1 MSLAA
6 SVKIVKT
13 TTCPNV
19 ALEECCCPLGCA
31 PSDER
36 VLIGRDRMHGLPGEF
51 TVVRCRGCGLMRTNP
66 RPTPETIGFYY
77 PEDYGPYVI
86 TTVSPD
92 KDSRFRALK
101 DRARRLLRLNV
112 NVLPS
117 LPVGRMLE
125 IGCASGAF
133 LHEMAQ
139 KGWHVQGIEFSQT
152 AADRSRKLGY
162 PVYQGQIETAPAP
175 GEPFDLV
182 VGWMVLEHL
191 HNPVQALRKVHA
203 WTRPGGW
210 LALSVPNIGSY
221 QFALFGDAWFP
232 LQLPNHLFHFT
243 RDSLARVLKAG
254 GWKVERILYHRD
266 VSHLIASLGHK
277 LQDMQRPP
285 RYADKIAR
293 FPDWQGKL
301 LLPLYPLSSLFA
313 LLKQSSAMTVWARR
327 EHD

>member
-1 MSLAA
+1 MAA
-6 SVKIVKT
+6 GVKIVDAT
-13 TTCPNV
+13 TYPNV
-19 ALEECCCPLGCA
+19 VLEECCCPLGCA

-86 TTVSPD
+86 TTVSPG
-92 KDSRFRALK
+92 KNSRFRTLK
-101 DRARRLLRLNV
+101 ERARRLLRLNV
-112 NVLPS
+112 NALPS
-117 LPVGRMLE
+117 MPVGRMLE

-139 KGWHVQGIEFSQT
+139 KGWQVQGIEFSQT

-162 PVYQGQIETAPAP
+162 SVYEGQIETAPAP

-210 LALSVPNIGSY
+210 LVLSVPNIGSY

-243 RDSLARVLKAG
+243 RDSVSLVLQAG

-266 VSHLIASLGHK
+266 VSHLVASLGHK
-277 LQDMQRPP
+277 LQDRPRPP
-285 RYADKIAR
+285 CYADKLAR

>member
-1 MSLAA
+1 MGHAA
-6 SVKIVKT
+6 SVKIVKAT
-13 TTCPNV
+13 TYPSV
-19 ALEECCCPLGCA
+19 VLEECYCPLGCA

-36 VLIGRDRMHGLPGEF
+36 ILISRDRLHGLPGEF

-66 RPTPETIGFYY
+66 RPTAETIGFYY
-77 PEDYGPYVI
+77 PENYGPYVV
-86 TTVSPD
+86 TMVSPD
-92 KDSRFRALK
+92 KNLRFRALK
-101 DRARRLLRLNV
+101 DRARELLRLNV
-112 NVLPS
+112 NALPS

-133 LHEMAQ
+133 LHEMAE
-139 KGWHVQGIEFSQT
+139 KGWDVQGIEFSQA

-162 PVYQGQIETAPAP
+162 PVHEGQIETAPAP

-191 HNPVQALRKVHA
+191 HNPVQALRKINA
-203 WTRPGGW
+203 WTRTGGW

-266 VSHLIASLGHK
+266 LSHLVASLGHK
-277 LQDMQRPP
+277 LQDTQFP
-285 RYADKIAR
+285 R
-293 FPDWQGKL
+293 
-301 LLPLYPLSSLFA
+301 
-313 LLKQSSAMTVWARR
+313 
-327 EHD
+327 

>member
-1 MSLAA
+1 MTA
-6 SVKIVKT
+6 SVKIVQAT
-13 TTCPNV
+13 TFPNV
-19 ALEECCCPLGCA
+19 TLEECCCPLGCA

-36 VLIGRDRMHGLPGEF
+36 VLIGRDRLHGLPGEF
-51 TVVRCRGCGLMRTNP
+51 TLVRCRGCGLMRTNP

-86 TTVSPD
+86 TTVSRG
-92 KDSRFRALK
+92 KDSRFRSLK
-101 DRARRLLRLNV
+101 DRARELLRLNV
-112 NVLPS
+112 NAPPS

-125 IGCASGAF
+125 VGCASGAF

-139 KGWHVQGIEFSQT
+139 KGWDVQGIEFSQI
-152 AADRSRKLGY
+152 AADRTRKLGY
-162 PVYQGQIETAPAP
+162 PVYEGQIETAPDP
-175 GEPFDLV
+175 GEPLDLV

-191 HNPVQALRKVHA
+191 HNPVQALRKLHG
-203 WTRPGGW
+203 WTRAGGW

-243 RDSLARVLKAG
+243 RDSLTRVLKAG
-254 GWKVERILYHRD
+254 GWKVERILYHPD

-277 LQDMQRPP
+277 LQDTQIPA

-301 LLPLYPLSSLFA
+301 FLPLYPLSSLFA